1 MGILNV
7 AIFLLGL
14 VVIRLIGKVIWKSGF
29 LAGKDHEAMMW
40 LASIDKLMPPNW
52 QSLVIGR
59 DDGLTPEQL
68 EMANRVYAAAYR
80 TALDH
85 IKLDIGLIRRKAI
98 EEFQAKQELPG
109 FQNE

>member
-1 MGILNV
+1 MGVLIT
-7 AIFLLGL
+7 LLVLL
-14 VVIRLIGKVIWKSGF
+14 VIYLAAKVIWKAGF
-29 LAGKDHEAMMW
+29 LAGIDHEALQW

-98 EEFQAKQELPG
+98 EELQAEVEDPRYPA
-109 FQNE
+109 

>member
-1 MGILNV
+1 MGVLIT
-7 AIFLLGL
+7 LLVLL
-14 VVIRLIGKVIWKSGF
+14 VIYLAAKVIWKAGF
-29 LAGKDHEAMMW
+29 LAGTTHEALMW

-98 EEFQAKQELPG
+98 EELTAEVEDPRYPV
-109 FQNE
+109 